1 MQKVLI
7 DRSQFAGQLF
17 VEKAQNI
24 GITLHDRSLILPWH
38 GLESRRSLV
47 RSGWNATGMPNTNLV
62 QRAAAVMLIR
72 AAWGCQFS

>member
-7 DRSQFAGQLF
+7 DRSEFAGQLF

-38 GLESRRSLV
+38 GFESRRSPV
-47 RSGWNATGMPNTNLV
+47 RLGWNATGMPNTNLV
-62 QRAAAVMLIR
+62 QRTAVGVLIR
-72 AAWGCQFS
+72 AAWGRQFS